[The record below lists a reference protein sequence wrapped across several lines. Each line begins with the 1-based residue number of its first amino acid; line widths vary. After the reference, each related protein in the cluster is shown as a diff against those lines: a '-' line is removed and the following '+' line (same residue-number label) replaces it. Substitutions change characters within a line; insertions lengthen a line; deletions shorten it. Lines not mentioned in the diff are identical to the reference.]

1 MINYLDDYLF
11 AALVECICN
20 WQVCTFMSM
29 CKEILLPV
37 SLRKTQFAI
46 TKIMFLG
53 FLVDSKNKLVLV
65 PIDRFLNFLCQC
77 VVLRWA
83 FTRRLYAPFKPKL
96 KPHHQMRI
104 TGEMKMDLRVWQQF
118 LAHPMVFC
126 RPFTDFSTIINATEI
141 DFHTDSARKIE
152 LGCGESA
159 KILGSLCIGN
169 ISL

>member
-1 MINYLDDYLF
+1 
-11 AALVECICN
+11 
-20 WQVCTFMSM
+20 
-29 CKEILLPV
+29 
-37 SLRKTQFAI
+37 
-46 TKIMFLG
+46 
-53 FLVDSKNKLVLV
+53 
-65 PIDRFLNFLCQC
+65 
-77 VVLRWA
+77 
-83 FTRRLYAPFKPKL
+83 
-96 KPHHQMRI
+96 MRI